1 MVTGIIY
8 NIGPIGSPWG
18 VGRLPA
24 DLLAGVN
31 VANSHISMACQLLE
45 LIEGIDPHEY
55 RRILDERH
63 GRSQVA
69 WLVNEICCQNGAEV
83 VTALHD
89 FFTKTDALTNP
100 IRVGPVSEANPLAAA
115 FAAAQQVADDV
126 QRGEAPTI
134 TSAELWRL
142 SALLEEEAY
151 LLACQRATPG
161 SSDAPAPAPATPEK
175 GELPK
180 DLNPVKYL
188 YGWTEILDALGLA
201 VHQANKTHI
210 SSMNETFDGPIKR
223 GTKGQRPLVV
233 KDKLWEWWHQLEQRY
248 DENRQNESNR
258 QATVEA
264 RHPYGRTGEVV
275 PNLGGHVKKRR
286 RKSR

>member
-1 MVTGIIY
+1 MVNGIIY

-24 DLLAGVN
+24 DLLAAVN
-31 VANSHISMACQLLE
+31 VANSHISMARQMLE

-55 RRILDERH
+55 RHILDERH
-63 GRSQVA
+63 GQSRVA

-89 FFTKTDALTNP
+89 FFTKTDALNNP

-115 FAAAQQVADDV
+115 FAAAQQVADEV

-134 TSAELWRL
+134 TSAELGRL
-142 SALLEEEAY
+142 SALLEQEAY
-151 LLACQRATPG
+151 LLACQRAAPG
-161 SSDAPAPAPATPEK
+161 SSDAPATAPATPEK

-180 DLNPVKYL
+180 DQNPVKYL
-188 YGWTEILDALGLA
+188 CGWTEILDTLGMA
-201 VHQANKTHI
+201 VHAANKTRI
-210 SSMNETFDGPIKR
+210 SNMNKTFDGPIKR
-223 GTKGQRPLVV
+223 GTKGRRPLVA
-233 KDKLWEWWHQLEQRY
+233 KKKLLEWWHRLEQCY
-248 DENRQNESNR
+248 DECRQEESNR

-275 PNLGGHVKKRR
+275 PNLGGHVKNRR